1 MSHTITF
8 DTLEFQNEL
17 KKAGFPEQQAEA
29 LTIANAT
36 AFSQM
41 METSSLAT
49 KMDLRDLKSELQ
61 AFIIKAIS
69 AAIFLISGTETLLH
83 YLR

>member
-1 MSHTITF
+1 MSHAITF
-8 DTLEFQNEL
+8 DTLEFQTEL
-17 KKAGFPEQQAEA
+17 KKAGFNEIQAEA
-29 LTIANAT
+29 LTRANAQ

-41 METSSLAT
+41 MDTSNLAT
-49 KMDLRDLKSELQ
+49 KFDLLEMRAFLQ
-61 AFIIKAIS
+61 GFIIKVIS